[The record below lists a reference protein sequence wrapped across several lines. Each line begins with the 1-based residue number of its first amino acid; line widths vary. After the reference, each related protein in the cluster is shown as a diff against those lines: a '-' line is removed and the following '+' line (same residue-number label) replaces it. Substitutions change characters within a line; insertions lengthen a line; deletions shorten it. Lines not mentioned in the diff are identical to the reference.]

1 MQTFQKLFP
10 PNTASIDT
18 VKAGLQLPRV
28 TRQTALFLDFDGTL
42 VDIAPEPD
50 QVAVPV
56 GLTDLLGRLS
66 IYLEGALAI
75 VSGREIAA
83 LDRYL
88 EPLQLPIAAQHG
100 ASHRDAQGKVTHVAA
115 PGLRDIRRVALALA
129 NEHAGL
135 RVEIKSAAI
144 ALHYRQA
151 PQLEE
156 LCLLTMAEAVKR
168 TPDVEI
174 IHGKCVF
181 EVKLASVSKGRAI
194 QTFMAQ
200 APFSG
205 RVAVFAGDDTTDESG
220 FPVVSAMGGE
230 CIKVG
235 AGDSLAQYRCASPAA
250 LRRWLLSCVEQST
263 A

>member
-1 MQTFQKLFP
+1 MQLSQTLFSK
-10 PNTASIDT
+10 NTAS
-18 VKAGLQLPRV
+18 AAALNGEPQLPRL

-50 QVAVPV
+50 QVAVPE
-56 GLTDLLGRLS
+56 GLTDLLARLS
-66 IYLEGALAI
+66 IHLEGALAI
-75 VSGREIAA
+75 VSGRELAD
-83 LDRYL
+83 LDHYL
-88 EPLQLPIAAQHG
+88 EPLQLPVAAQHG
-100 ASHRDAQGKVTHVAA
+100 AAQRNAKGEITQVAA
-115 PGLRDIRRVALALA
+115 PHLQDIQRVALALA
-129 NEHAGL
+129 NEHSGL

-168 TPDVEI
+168 TPGVEI

-181 EVKLASVSKGRAI
+181 EVKPAGVSKGRAI
-194 QTFMAQ
+194 QAFMAQ
-200 APFSG
+200 APFAG

-220 FPVVSAMGGE
+220 FPVITAMGGLG
-230 CIKVG
+230 IKVG
-235 AGDSLAQYRCASPAA
+235 AGNSLAEYRCASPAA
-250 LRRWLLSCVEQST
+250 LRRWLLACIEESR